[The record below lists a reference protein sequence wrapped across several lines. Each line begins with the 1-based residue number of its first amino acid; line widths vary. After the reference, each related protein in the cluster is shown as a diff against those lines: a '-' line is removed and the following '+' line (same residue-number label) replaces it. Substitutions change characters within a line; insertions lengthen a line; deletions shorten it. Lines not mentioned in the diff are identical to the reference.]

1 MRPDLP
7 DPVQVRAMF
16 LLSKVGNRS
25 CFLLSKRQKNFRSF
39 SATVA
44 SIGRDAIEKQQRAS
58 PAIALGLHALE
69 LGNATIM
76 MNVSH
81 VWYGSGF
88 G

>member
-7 DPVQVRAMF
+7 DPVQVRAMS

-25 CFLLSKRQKNFRSF
+25 CFLLSKRQIISL

-44 SIGRDAIEKQQRAS
+44 SIGRAAIEKQQRAS